1 MLELPEYRLPGVNT
15 LILHLWDKCR
25 DFLTRAGTLIFSMT
39 VIIWVLRNFNFSFG
53 WAENGEESILG
64 RLGAALAPALI
75 PLGFGSWQ
83 AAVSLLS
90 GLVAKEAVISSMT
103 VLYGASSQEALG
115 SMLPGLFTPAAAY
128 AFMVFVLLYIPCL
141 AAFGA
146 IKREMNSWR
155 WALGTA
161 AMQLGVAYLFSF
173 IAYRI
178 GSMLGG

>member
-1 MLELPEYRLPGVNT
+1 
-15 LILHLWDKCR
+15 
-25 DFLTRAGTLIFSMT
+25 
-39 VIIWVLRNFNFSFG
+39 
-53 WAENGEESILG
+53 
-64 RLGAALAPALI
+64 
-75 PLGFGSWQ
+75 
-83 AAVSLLS
+83 
-90 GLVAKEAVISSMT
+90 MT

-146 IKREMNSWR
+146 IKRDMNSWR